1 MAENKERAETERR
14 TDMKQIRRISE
25 VAGELGETALIRLE
39 KLSITEKVQKV
50 DWVSVLCLDFSRLPH
65 DNKAKHHR
73 LFCEGGSESTQRGQI
88 CKNDTTT
95 SSVILCFPT
104 SSHWSSTLE
113 RHKTKPMSNIESFW
127 ESNRKK
133 GVSTVVQTLHRVCF

>member
-50 DWVSVLCLDFSRLPH
+50 D
-65 DNKAKHHR
+65 
-73 LFCEGGSESTQRGQI
+73 
-88 CKNDTTT
+88 
-95 SSVILCFPT
+95 
-104 SSHWSSTLE
+104 
-113 RHKTKPMSNIESFW
+113 
-127 ESNRKK
+127 
-133 GVSTVVQTLHRVCF
+133 